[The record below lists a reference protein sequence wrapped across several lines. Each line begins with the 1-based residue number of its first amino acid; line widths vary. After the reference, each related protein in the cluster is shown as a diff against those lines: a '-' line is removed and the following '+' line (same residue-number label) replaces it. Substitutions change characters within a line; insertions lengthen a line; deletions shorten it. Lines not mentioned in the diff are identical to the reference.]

1 MDKINGDDGHDYYD
15 GHGRHGAHGA
25 HDDGYYG
32 SCCDY
37 GGWEMVGRD

>member
-15 GHGRHGAHGA
+15 GHGRHGAHGV
-25 HDDGYYG
+25 HDGYYG
-32 SCCDY
+32 GCCDY